1 MLCELGMI
9 REASSCMDAA
19 GCWYSTIECYRDIYC
34 FEDEGNYDDKMMMN
48 RSFSYISG
56 MCQAAS
62 SCLLYTS
69 RDIATASAGMIAAA
83 QSFIYAKDVQRA
95 SYCVN
100 VLQDWWVKNAKT
112 KGETKRT
119 NETKGRDTFE
129 SQIKETN
136 VQVQNLQNSTNNSSA
151 RVGTWYFLV
160 SFNGEGFQS
169 YDPLL
174 VSGTS
179 FVYTIHAPYVADI
192 HNFNGI
198 LQKAKDMALS
208 LQEHLENAYYVFENG
223 MDSISVLPAVE
234 MYESLN
240 NTSYSASQSPIEQH
254 FMTLEI
260 NDQAVATKHVYEVSD
275 PVVPFVTRFAVRP
288 VGLGDTSNEERLQMW
303 IRKAIEAPCLSS
315 SWSCLDWS
323 QKLCQKEP
331 IVTGN
336 ENENQNKVENNSVD
350 TPFVNPLSFMHD
362 NSNQDS
368 KYDGKT
374 TENKRQTNETKM
386 QATSRPAKPKEIR
399 EQESIIG
406 GDLDEVPPITAATTT
421 TKPKP
426 ISKPKKSNLAALR
439 RERKPD
445 DKKLSFGSS
454 WLAKKNKKKLTK
466 ASEKKKIKKTP
477 PPPQEAEA
485 QVKVSL
491 PPSSSSIPAAK
502 TAPVAPFEIENNE
515 DVPAW
520 MLGMQEQLS
529 GGGGGSGGDT
539 DTSSTQPVRRTS
551 IAKASVDTKE
561 AMAYARSLG
570 AFMSPADA
578 KQLMHSVKVDQKVVV
593 DCVVTT
599 NKGGKD
605 AKVEITPNGVK
616 IYARSTGMFK
626 KTKILYTFALT
637 KSLSAREAP
646 TPKILMLMA
655 PELNGEMLYL
665 NCEKR
670 GVFKGSIAAFLKQKE
685 EEEAAAAGGGVEEDS
700 GGGGDGW
707 GSSGW

>member
-1 MLCELGMI
+1 
-9 REASSCMDAA
+9 
-19 GCWYSTIECYRDIYC
+19 
-34 FEDEGNYDDKMMMN
+34 
-48 RSFSYISG
+48 
-56 MCQAAS
+56 
-62 SCLLYTS
+62 
-69 RDIATASAGMIAAA
+69 
-83 QSFIYAKDVQRA
+83 
-95 SYCVN
+95 
-100 VLQDWWVKNAKT
+100 
-112 KGETKRT
+112 
-119 NETKGRDTFE
+119 
-129 SQIKETN
+129 
-136 VQVQNLQNSTNNSSA
+136 
-151 RVGTWYFLV
+151 
-160 SFNGEGFQS
+160 
-169 YDPLL
+169 
-174 VSGTS
+174 
-179 FVYTIHAPYVADI
+179 
-192 HNFNGI
+192 
-198 LQKAKDMALS
+198 
-208 LQEHLENAYYVFENG
+208 
-223 MDSISVLPAVE
+223 
-234 MYESLN
+234 
-240 NTSYSASQSPIEQH
+240 
-254 FMTLEI
+254 
-260 NDQAVATKHVYEVSD
+260 
-275 PVVPFVTRFAVRP
+275 
-288 VGLGDTSNEERLQMW
+288 
-303 IRKAIEAPCLSS
+303 
-315 SWSCLDWS
+315 
-323 QKLCQKEP
+323 
-331 IVTGN
+331 
-336 ENENQNKVENNSVD
+336 
-350 TPFVNPLSFMHD
+350 
-362 NSNQDS
+362 
-368 KYDGKT
+368 
-374 TENKRQTNETKM
+374 
-386 QATSRPAKPKEIR
+386 
-399 EQESIIG
+399 
-406 GDLDEVPPITAATTT
+406 
-421 TKPKP
+421 
-426 ISKPKKSNLAALR
+426 
-439 RERKPD
+439 
-445 DKKLSFGSS
+445 
-454 WLAKKNKKKLTK
+454 LTK

-707 GSSGW
+707 GPSGW